1 MKYRNRIP
9 KQLFPVLPIIKKKI
23 NPDRPQIF
31 LTCDS
36 KHTYIFFWP
45 YTYTVINY
53 QINLHSL
60 RNRLEK
66 LIKGLFFYLYLK
78 LVQINCIFSDT
89 VRMLYIP
96 LSYHNIYTFHGKFSI
111 LIQICHI
118 IIADGAV
125 MAVIVWSLDLRLPL
139 QSVPITDVVSLNL
152 DQGEVYKMIM

>member
-1 MKYRNRIP
+1 MSG
-9 KQLFPVLPIIKKKI
+9 VLDFLIIH
-23 NPDRPQIF
+23 D
-31 LTCDS
+31 
-36 KHTYIFFWP
+36 KHV

-89 VRMLYIP
+89 VRMLHIP
-96 LSYHNIYTFHGKFSI
+96 FSYHNIYTFHGKFSI
-111 LIQICHI
+111 LIHICHI
-118 IIADGAV
+118 IITDGAV

-139 QSVPITDVVSLNL
+139 QSVPITTDVVISNL